1 MFQKHNM
8 TTLIGMVS
16 DRKEPVVVLG
26 SDLSGTSYSW
36 KSEGDMAYRK
46 QERDESQKIYADDKG
61 EVVIS
66 TTGLID
72 GHYQKFLLDILRGKI
87 DVRKAVESGSF
98 KEALDMHLN
107 RLGGFMPDQ
116 NRQNSFLIATRFDD
130 KPKLHTCYP
139 LGKVEERYWTSIG
152 SGSEYSLDHIRKSG
166 KMDGGAYLD
175 EAIDLVVG
183 GLHAASLDIY
193 TSGLDLVVIKPNGIN
208 QFGDKIRISLE
219 EAKRN
224 TIESIKKEFQTSK

>member
-1 MFQKHNM
+1 M
-8 TTLIGMVS
+8 TTLIGLVS

-46 QERDESQKIYADDKG
+46 QERNESQKIYADDKG

-66 TTGLID
+66 TTGIID
-72 GHYQKFLLDILRGKI
+72 GHYQEFLLDVLREKI
-87 DVRKAVESGSF
+87 NVKKAVESGFF
-98 KEALDMHLN
+98 KEVLDMHLN
-107 RLGGFMPDQ
+107 RWGGFIPDQ

-139 LGKVEERYWTSIG
+139 LGKIEERYWTSIG

-166 KMDGGAYLD
+166 KMDRGVYLD

-183 GLHAASLDIY
+183 GLHAASQDIH
-193 TSGLDLVVIKPNGIN
+193 TSGLDLVVVKPNGIY
-208 QFGDKIRISLE
+208 QFGDDIRNSLE

-224 TIESIKKEFQTSK
+224 TVESIKKKLQLNK